1 MWRDGTPAGRMWRR
15 EDFMV
20 NLTGKSAGITDVGL
34 KRKDNQDNFFIS
46 EDERCAVVC
55 DGVGGET
62 GGALA
67 SRLAV
72 ETVETLWLS
81 ECPDLSD
88 SEAVQAWIR
97 RAVAEANTSVKQAA
111 DASEDKKTMGTTIV
125 MAVLGE
131 DGILHV
137 GHAGDSRTTLVRE
150 GKAEVLTTDHSVVME
165 MHLRGQLTLEQC
177 AVNPYRNLITRC
189 LGHEENVEVD
199 YSQKQLQSK
208 DWIILCSDGLSEVVK
223 PDELG
228 PTVSKYN
235 SPGDACEELLK
246 MVLERGAPD
255 NVTIIAIEFTEVEAQ
270 VPTAAEAK
278 SN

>member
-1 MWRDGTPAGRMWRR
+1 
-15 EDFMV
+15 MV
-20 NLTGKSAGITDVGL
+20 NLTWKSAGLTDVGL

-46 EDERCAVVC
+46 EDERCLVVC

-81 ECPDLSD
+81 EPPALEDVAAV
-88 SEAVQAWIR
+88 EAWLKK
-97 RAVAEANTSVKQAA
+97 AVSEANTSVKQAA
-111 DASEDKKTMGTTIV
+111 DASDDKKTMGTTIV

-131 DGILHV
+131 DGLLHIA
-137 GHAGDSRTTLVRE
+137 HAGDSRTTLVRD
-150 GKAEVLTTDHSVVME
+150 GKADVLTTDHSVVME
-165 MHLRGQLTLEQC
+165 MHLRGQLTLDQC

-199 YSQKQLQSK
+199 YSNKQLEAE
-208 DWIILCSDGLSEVVK
+208 DWIILCTDGLSEVVK

-228 PTVSKYN
+228 PTVAQHTVPKE
-235 SPGDACEELLK
+235 ACDELLQ
-246 MVLERGAPD
+246 MVLDRNAPD
-255 NVTIIAIEFTEVEAQ
+255 NVTIVAVQYKEVEAQ
-270 VPTAAEAK
+270 VPTAAETK
-278 SN
+278 TK

>member
-1 MWRDGTPAGRMWRR
+1 
-15 EDFMV
+15 MV
-20 NLTGKSAGITDVGL
+20 NLTWKSAGITDVGL
-34 KRKDNQDNFFIS
+34 KRQDNQDNYHIS
-46 EDERCAVVC
+46 EDERCLVVC

-81 ECPDLSD
+81 EPPDLSD
-88 SEAVQAWIR
+88 AEAVEAWLR
-97 RAVAEANTSVKQAA
+97 RAVGEANTSVKQAA

-125 MAVLGE
+125 MAVTGD

-137 GHAGDSRTTLVRE
+137 AHAGDSRTTLVRE

-165 MHLRGQLTLEQC
+165 MHLRGQLTLDQC

-199 YSQKQLQSK
+199 YSQKELQNG
-208 DWIILCSDGLSEVVK
+208 DWIILCTDGLSEVVK
-223 PDELG
+223 PEELG
-228 PTVSKYN
+228 PTVSQHTN
-235 SPGDACEELLK
+235 PGEACDELLK
-246 MVLERGAPD
+246 MVLERNAPD
-255 NVTIIAIEFTEVEAQ
+255 NVTIIAVEYKEVEAQ
-270 VPTAAEAK
+270 VPTAADSKAK
-278 SN
+278 SK

>member
-1 MWRDGTPAGRMWRR
+1 
-15 EDFMV
+15 MV
-20 NLTGKSAGITDVGL
+20 NLTWKSAGVTDVGL
-34 KRKDNQDNFFIS
+34 KRKDNQDNFYIS
-46 EDERCAVVC
+46 EDGRCLVVC

-81 ECPDLSD
+81 EKPDMAD
-88 SEAVQAWIR
+88 VAAVEAWMR

-125 MAVLGE
+125 MAVFGE
-131 DGILHV
+131 EGLLHV
-137 GHAGDSRTTLVRE
+137 AHAGDSRTTLVRD
-150 GKAEVLTTDHSVVME
+150 GKAEVLTVDHSVVME

-199 YSQKQLQSK
+199 YSTKQLQDK
-208 DWIILCSDGLSEVVK
+208 DWIILCTDGLSEVVK

-228 PTVSKYN
+228 PTVSN
-235 SPGDACEELLK
+235 HTDPQEACAELLQ
-246 MVLERGAPD
+246 MVLDRNAPD
-255 NVTIIAIEFTEVEAQ
+255 NVTIIAVEYQQVEAQ
-270 VPTAAEAK
+270 VPTTADSK
-278 SN
+278 

>member
-1 MWRDGTPAGRMWRR
+1 
-15 EDFMV
+15 MV
-20 NLTGKSAGITDVGL
+20 NLTWKSAGLTDVGL

-46 EDERCAVVC
+46 EDERCLVVC

-81 ECPDLSD
+81 EPPVLDD
-88 SEAVQAWIR
+88 IAAVEAWLKK
-97 RAVAEANTSVKQAA
+97 AVSEANTSVKQAA
-111 DASEDKKTMGTTIV
+111 DASDDKKTMGTTIV

-131 DGILHV
+131 DGLLHIA
-137 GHAGDSRTTLVRE
+137 HAGDSRTTLIRD
-150 GKAEVLTTDHSVVME
+150 GKADVLTTDHSVVME
-165 MHLRGQLTLEQC
+165 MHLRGQLTLDQC

-199 YSQKQLQSK
+199 YSSKQLEPE
-208 DWIILCSDGLSEVVK
+208 DWIVLCTDGLSEVVK

-228 PTVSKYN
+228 PTVARHSV
-235 SPGDACEELLK
+235 PEEACDELLQ
-246 MVLERGAPD
+246 MVLDRNAPD
-255 NVTIIAIEFTEVEAQ
+255 NVTIVTVQYKEVEAQ
-270 VPTAAEAK
+270 VPTTADTK
-278 SN
+278 SK

>member
-1 MWRDGTPAGRMWRR
+1 
-15 EDFMV
+15 MV
-20 NLTGKSAGITDVGL
+20 NLTWKSAGLTDVGL

-46 EDERCAVVC
+46 DDERCLVVC

-81 ECPDLSD
+81 EPPALEDVAAV
-88 SEAVQAWIR
+88 EAWLKK
-97 RAVAEANTSVKQAA
+97 AVSEANTSVKQAA
-111 DASEDKKTMGTTIV
+111 DASDDKKTMGTTIV

-131 DGILHV
+131 EGLLHIA
-137 GHAGDSRTTLVRE
+137 HAGDSRTTLIRD
-150 GKAEVLTTDHSVVME
+150 GKADVLTTDHSVVME
-165 MHLRGQLTLEQC
+165 MHLRGQLTLDQC

-199 YSQKQLQSK
+199 YSNKQLEPD
-208 DWIILCSDGLSEVVK
+208 DWIVLCTDGLSEVVK

-228 PTVSKYN
+228 PTVARHTV
-235 SPGDACEELLK
+235 PQEACDELLQ
-246 MVLERGAPD
+246 MVLDRNAPD
-255 NVTIIAIEFTEVEAQ
+255 NVTIVTVQYKEVEAQ
-270 VPTAAEAK
+270 VPTTADTK
-278 SN
+278 S

>member
-1 MWRDGTPAGRMWRR
+1 
-15 EDFMV
+15 MV
-20 NLTGKSAGITDVGL
+20 ELTWKSAGLTDVGL
-34 KRKDNQDNFFIS
+34 KRQDNQDNFFIS
-46 EDERCAVVC
+46 EDERCLVVC

-81 ECPDLSD
+81 EPPELDD
-88 SEAVQAWIR
+88 IDAVEAWMK
-97 RAVAEANTSVKQAA
+97 RAVGEANTSVKQAA

-125 MAVLGE
+125 MAVMGE
-131 DGILHV
+131 QGILHIA
-137 GHAGDSRTTLVRE
+137 HAGDSRTTLVRD

-165 MHLRGQLTLEQC
+165 MHLRGQLTLDQC

-199 YSQKQLQSK
+199 YSNKQLEPG
-208 DWIILCSDGLSEVVK
+208 DWIVLCTDGLSEVVK

-228 PTVSKYN
+228 PTVSRHTVP
-235 SPGDACEELLK
+235 SEACDELLK
-246 MVLERGAPD
+246 MVLERNAPD
-255 NVTIIAIEFTEVEAQ
+255 NVTIIAVEYKEAKAQ
-270 VPTAAEAK
+270 VPTKAESK
-278 SN
+278 SK

>member
-1 MWRDGTPAGRMWRR
+1 
-15 EDFMV
+15 MV
-20 NLTGKSAGITDVGL
+20 NLTWKSAGLTDVGL

-46 EDERCAVVC
+46 DDERCLVVC

-81 ECPDLSD
+81 EPPALEDVAAV
-88 SEAVQAWIR
+88 EAWLKK
-97 RAVAEANTSVKQAA
+97 AVSEANTSVKQAA
-111 DASEDKKTMGTTIV
+111 DASDDKKTMGTTIV

-131 DGILHV
+131 EGLLHIA
-137 GHAGDSRTTLVRE
+137 HAGDSRTTLIRD
-150 GKAEVLTTDHSVVME
+150 GKADVLTTDHSVVME
-165 MHLRGQLTLEQC
+165 MHLRGQLTLDQC

-199 YSQKQLQSK
+199 YSSKQLEPD
-208 DWIILCSDGLSEVVK
+208 DWIVLCTDGLSEVVK

-228 PTVSKYN
+228 PTVARHTV
-235 SPGDACEELLK
+235 PQEACDELLQ
-246 MVLERGAPD
+246 MVLDRNAPD
-255 NVTIIAIEFTEVEAQ
+255 NVTIVTVQYKEVEAQ
-270 VPTAAEAK
+270 VPTTADTK
-278 SN
+278 S